1 MRELQS
7 LYTSIVLVM
16 IFLLS
21 ACVPDIKVVD
31 ESENWNP
38 YFSVPL
44 LVANV
49 SMEDLLESVETD
61 EILQLTSDSL
71 LIVAYKES
79 ISVTASPNIQP
90 IPDFPVPITAY
101 NQTLPNPTSGDFRLD
116 IIDVK
121 EGTLSYAMA
130 NPYTEAV
137 NVSIKLTDIRQSG
150 QILEWEFTIPAAP
163 SASNPTM
170 QEGEMDLTG
179 YEIDFR
185 NGFTTEYTATLANS
199 GSVVGLHPFALGMA
213 NLDFSY
219 VQGYFGQFDIE
230 IPSDSLYFGFLD
242 NWEQGILEFVDP
254 SLRFDFHSTYG
265 LPVAITTETLA
276 FHTFTKGVQP
286 IQNASL
292 TNGLMINYP
301 NINQVGNP
309 RTTTLILDKS
319 NSNIVGVTSGIPFQM
334 DYALKAQANPNN
346 NMAITNHL
354 TDSVQLAIDVEASI
368 PLYGS
373 ARGFTFENEFDIDTD
388 GLEDVEKAGMKIVAE
403 NGFPIDVAVQI
414 YFLDESDN
422 VLDSLF
428 EDKKRLMDAAQ
439 VNGSGSVTNSTITE
453 NLVEIE
459 EDRFELIKNEATQ
472 IRLATSIETP
482 DGGETPVRIY
492 NYYDL
497 IVKIGLLAGF

>member
-1 MRELQS
+1 MRKLQS
-7 LYTSIVLVM
+7 LCLGMVLAM
-16 IFLLS
+16 ALLFN

-31 ESENWNP
+31 ENENWNP
-38 YFSVPL
+38 YFSIPL

-61 EILQLTSDSL
+61 EVLQLTPDSL
-71 LIVAYKES
+71 LIVSYKES

-90 IPDFPVPITAY
+90 IPDFPIPITAY
-101 NQTLPNPTSGDFRLD
+101 SQTLPNPTSGDFRLD

-121 EGTLSYAMA
+121 EGVLNYAIA
-130 NPYTEAV
+130 NPYTEEVDV
-137 NVSIKLTDIRQSG
+137 NIKLMDIRQSG
-150 QILEWEFTIPAAP
+150 QILEWAFIIPAAP
-163 SASNPTM
+163 SATNPAM

-179 YEIDFR
+179 YELDFR

-199 GSVVGLHPFALGMA
+199 GTAVSLHPFALGMA

-230 IPSDSLYFGFLD
+230 IPGDSLYFGFLD

-265 LPVAITTETLA
+265 LPVAITAETLA

-286 IQNASL
+286 IQNVNL
-292 TNGLMINYP
+292 TDGLMINYP

-319 NSNIVGVTSGIPFQM
+319 NSNIVGVTSGIPYQM

-403 NGFPIDVAVQI
+403 NGFPIDIAVQI
-414 YFLDESDN
+414 YFLDEDDN
-422 VLDSLF
+422 ILDSLF
-428 EDKKRLMDAAQ
+428 ENQKRLMDAAQ
-439 VNGSGSVTNSTITE
+439 IDGSGSVTNRTITE
-453 NLVEIE
+453 NQFEIE
-459 EDRFELIKNEATQ
+459 EDRFELIRNEATQ
-472 IRLATSIETP
+472 IRLTTSIETP